1 MTTPEVTGL
10 TAPLSALLGKGTRA
24 GTAGPAAPSAAAT
37 APAVPADTAPATA
50 AATTPATAPNMG
62 AAPGAGATVVPAAA
76 MAGLPGM
83 PPVPS
88 AGSGTGGATSSAVPS
103 TASAVPGA
111 EQYLG
116 FGAVPGMSAIPG
128 TSAVPAT
135 PTVPDPNSVPATGAV
150 PRMDAIPAMG
160 AVPGVAAIPT
170 TGAAPAASAVPAPDT
185 ATTVPTTPAVPATD
199 PTVGSVPQQ
208 FPGAQRGAFS
218 PEMAR
223 RDVPILHRL
232 VNGRPLVWL
241 DNGATTQKPRQVIEA
256 VAAFY
261 GSANSNIH
269 RGAHSM
275 ARDATALYEAGRAA
289 VADFLGAP
297 SPEEIVFVRGTTE
310 AINLVAQTWGRAN
323 VGPGDDILVPV
334 LEHHS
339 DIVPWQ
345 QLAAETHAR
354 VVPVPL
360 LPDGQIDQF
369 AYADL
374 LSSRTRLVAVSHA
387 SNVLGTVPPVA
398 EMTALA
404 HRYGAKVLVDGAQAV
419 AHFPVDVQALD
430 ADFYAFSGHK
440 LFAPTGIGALY
451 AKPEL
456 LASMA
461 PWQGGGNMIE
471 SVSFDRTTFAPAPHL
486 FEAGTGH
493 ISGVVGLLAAL
504 DWLSSFDHEAIAAY
518 ETQLLA
524 YAQQVLAAVP
534 GLRVLGEAPDRI
546 GVLAFTLA
554 GHDPTAVA
562 QALDLEGIAVRSGH
576 HCAQPALAHYGLDSA
591 VRASLALY
599 NTPEEVDQLA
609 ASLLRIQQS

>member
-1 MTTPEVTGL
+1 MTTPEFTGL
-10 TAPLSALLGKGTRA
+10 AAPLSALLGKEAKTGA
-24 GTAGPAAPSAAAT
+24 ADAAAAPATGTNTAVRTDTATTT
-37 APAVPADTAPATA
+37 APAPGT
-50 AATTPATAPNMG
+50 G

-76 MAGLPGM
+76 TAGLPGM
-83 PPVPS
+83 QPVPS
-88 AGSGTGGATSSAVPS
+88 AVPD
-103 TASAVPGA
+103 ASAVPGTSA
-111 EQYLG
+111 LSDTSAVPGMGTVPGMET
-116 FGAVPGMSAIPG
+116 VPGMSAAPTAPAQIP
-128 TSAVPAT
+128 TADSET
-135 PTVPDPNSVPATGAV
+135 TT
-150 PRMDAIPAMG
+150 
-160 AVPGVAAIPT
+160 IPT
-170 TGAAPAASAVPAPDT
+170 T
-185 ATTVPTTPAVPATD
+185 PTLT
-199 PTVGSVPQQ
+199 QQ

-223 RDVPILHRL
+223 RDFPILHRL

-269 RGAHSM
+269 RGAHTM

-310 AINLVAQTWGRAN
+310 AINLVAETWGRAN
-323 VGPGDDILVPV
+323 IGPGDDILVPV

-345 QLAAETHAR
+345 QLAARTHAR

-419 AHFPVDVQALD
+419 AHFPVDVQAMD

-456 LASMA
+456 LAAMV

-471 SVSFDRTTFAPAPHL
+471 SVSFDRTTFAPAPHR

-504 DWLSSFDHEAIAAY
+504 DWLSSFDHEAIAKY
-518 ETQLLA
+518 EADLLA
-524 YAQQVLAAVP
+524 YARQALAMVP
-534 GLRVLGEAPDRI
+534 GLEVLGDAPDRI
-546 GVLAFTLA
+546 AVLAFTLA

-562 QALDLEGIAVRSGH
+562 QSLDLEGIAVRSGH

-599 NTPEEVDQLA
+599 NTPEEVDQLVS
-609 ASLLRIQQS
+609 SLLRLQQSP

>member
-1 MTTPEVTGL
+1 M
-10 TAPLSALLGKGTRA
+10 
-24 GTAGPAAPSAAAT
+24 GTAQ
-37 APAVPADTAPATA
+37 
-50 AATTPATAPNMG
+50 
-62 AAPGAGATVVPAAA
+62 
-76 MAGLPGM
+76 GM
-83 PPVPS
+83 
-88 AGSGTGGATSSAVPS
+88 
-103 TASAVPGA
+103 SAVPGM
-111 EQYLG
+111 E
-116 FGAVPGMSAIPG
+116 AVPGTETVPG
-128 TSAVPAT
+128 LSAVPTAPVQT
-135 PTVPDPNSVPATGAV
+135 PTTA
-150 PRMDAIPAMG
+150 
-160 AVPGVAAIPT
+160 PT
-170 TGAAPAASAVPAPDT
+170 S
-185 ATTVPTTPAVPATD
+185 TTPTTPTTT
-199 PTVGSVPQQ
+199 PTTIPTPTSASTPTPTTTQHL
-208 FPGAQRGAFS
+208 PGTQRGAFS

-269 RGAHSM
+269 RGAHTM

-310 AINLVAQTWGRAN
+310 AINLVAETWGRAN
-323 VGPGDDILVPV
+323 IGPGDDILVPV

-419 AHFPVDVQALD
+419 AHFPVDVQAMD

-456 LASMA
+456 LAAMV

-471 SVSFDRTTFAPAPHL
+471 SVSFDRTTFAPAPHR

-504 DWLSSFDHEAIAAY
+504 DWLSSFDHEAVAEY
-518 ETQLLA
+518 EADLLA
-524 YAQQVLAAVP
+524 YARQALAMVP
-534 GLRVLGEAPDRI
+534 GLEILGDAPDRI
-546 GVLAFTLA
+546 AVLAFTLA
-554 GHDPTAVA
+554 GHDSTAVA
-562 QALDLEGIAVRSGH
+562 QFLDLEGIAVRSGH

-599 NTPEEVDQLA
+599 NTPEEVDQLVS
-609 ASLLRIQQS
+609 SLLRLQQSP